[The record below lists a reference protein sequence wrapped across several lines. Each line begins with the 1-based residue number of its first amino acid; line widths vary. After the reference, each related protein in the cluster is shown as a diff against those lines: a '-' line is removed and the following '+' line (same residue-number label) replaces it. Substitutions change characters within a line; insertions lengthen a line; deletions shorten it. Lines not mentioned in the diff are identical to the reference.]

1 MGFKLGNIYG
11 KAALVKND
19 AFYNLSEISN
29 GDVSDNPSEVVS
41 NLYAIAKLYSDIS
54 EFAPS
59 GKLDDAVM
67 GPPITG
73 SRNCFAVG

>member
-41 NLYAIAKLYSDIS
+41 NLYAIAKLYSDID

-59 GKLDDAVM
+59 G
-67 GPPITG
+67 
-73 SRNCFAVG
+73 